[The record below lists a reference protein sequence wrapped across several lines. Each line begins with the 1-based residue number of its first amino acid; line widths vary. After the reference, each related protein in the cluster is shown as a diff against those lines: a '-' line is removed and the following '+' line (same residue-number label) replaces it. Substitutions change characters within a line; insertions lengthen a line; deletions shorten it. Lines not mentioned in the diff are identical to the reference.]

1 MPLTPFHP
9 SRFLRTLHRNL
20 PSSPKAFPL
29 PPRLINY
36 KPDRAECKSRYP
48 PVFLRVW
55 KRIHGR
61 GRDLWR
67 PITKCFTCA
76 YMKDKRD
83 RHGVLILVNA
93 LEPRHYLSPPCGYHV
108 RSPLENTH
116 VGVVCSFWPVPL
128 ILFLNLFSFLLHPR
142 SPVATFLSNDR
153 AADSLRNNWMI
164 NNWNHERNFISDEE
178 QIIRDKLFILKTE
191 QNLWIFEALSVGI

>member
-1 MPLTPFHP
+1 MLLCLPPF
-9 SRFLRTLHRNL
+9 SFFAFSSNRRNL
-20 PSSPKAFPL
+20 PSSPKGDFPV
-29 PPRLINY
+29 PPPIGRLINY

-67 PITKCFTCA
+67 PITKRFTCA

-93 LEPRHYLSPPCGYHV
+93 LESRHYLSPPCGYHV
-108 RSPLENTH
+108 YRSPLENTH
-116 VGVVCSFWPVPL
+116 VGVVLLTGSTNSFFFKSLLFFSPSTFFVASGNFPVPA
-128 ILFLNLFSFLLHPR
+128 IMQS
-142 SPVATFLSNDR
+142 
-153 AADSLRNNWMI
+153 
-164 NNWNHERNFISDEE
+164 
-178 QIIRDKLFILKTE
+178 IR
-191 QNLWIFEALSVGI
+191 